1 MPEVEYMSGT
11 PLCLIED
18 PLRLCSK
25 RILFC
30 KQHDRIEIS
39 HYGHIMTHASPAF
52 IESDTP
58 VEPEHIAARFAHQL
72 EQRSCSSSKV
82 NYRNTRHNVSNH
94 VLRMRQYEFPIV
106 VGTQTTH
113 P

>member
-1 MPEVEYMSGT
+1 MTEVENMPGT

-18 PLRLCSK
+18 PPGLCAK
-25 RILFC
+25 RILVC
-30 KQHDRIEIS
+30 KQHSRIEIS
-39 HYGHIMTHASPAF
+39 HYGHIMTHALPAF

-58 VEPEHIAARFAHQL
+58 VEPEHITARFAHQL

-82 NYRNTRHNVSNH
+82 NHRNTRHNVSNH
-94 VLRMRQYEFPIV
+94 VLSMRQYEFAIV
-106 VGTQTTH
+106 AGTQTTH